1 MFLSF
6 KQLFHIIKYVF
17 LKKMATEQQQKRWL
31 VVVGA
36 LLIQLALG
44 TIYSWGTMTVFV
56 SPYLNLTMNLNP
68 SIIREVT
75 VYIFGVGLLSFA
87 ITMIF
92 AGKLQQKYG
101 PKKIAILGGI
111 LIGIGLI
118 SSAFMTTFIGLFI
131 TYGIVF
137 GVGIGFGYVCPI
149 ASAGKWFPDKKGFIN
164 GIAVAGFGAGAFVF
178 NYVIKALANPTGL
191 LDTDINFVSTI
202 SPNIP
207 IMFIVLGT
215 IYLGL
220 VIGGA
225 MMLSNP
231 PEGWKP
237 DGWTPP
243 PPSEESGISG
253 LEFERSQTVK
263 LPQFWMLWLAFALS
277 AMSGLMVIGSFS
289 AFAKTYAAPDVF
301 LYVIGTSDFVLIGS
315 LAALFN
321 GLGRI
326 VWGKL
331 ADMITYKKTMLVMFL
346 TQAVLMFIYFTTNG
360 SEIYFLI
367 ITCVIFFC
375 FGGNFSLFPTATA
388 DLFGSKNLGP
398 NYGIVF
404 TAYGVAGFI
413 GAVGVNLFVSIFG
426 SYKVLFI
433 VMGLMSVGSAIL
445 AYVIKPPKQR

>member
-1 MFLSF
+1 MST
-6 KQLFHIIKYVF
+6 KQK
-17 LKKMATEQQQKRWL
+17 EQKVRNRWI
-31 VVVGA
+31 VVIGA
-36 LLIQLALG
+36 ILIQLALG
-44 TIYSWGTMTVFV
+44 TIYSWGTLTIFI
-56 SPYLNLTMNLNP
+56 SPYLDEA
-68 SIIREVT
+68 RELT
-75 VYIFGVGLLSFA
+75 VYIFGIGLLSFA

-111 LIGIGLI
+111 LIGFGLI
-118 SSAFMTTFIGLFI
+118 SSAFMTTFIGLLI
-131 TYGIVF
+131 TYGVIF
-137 GVGIGFGYVCPI
+137 GAGIGFGYVCPI
-149 ASAGKWFPDKKGFIN
+149 ASAAKWFPDKKGFIN

-191 LDTDINFVSTI
+191 ETTDLNFVATVSQ
-202 SPNIP
+202 NIP
-207 IMFIVLGT
+207 MMFIVLGI
-215 IYLGL
+215 IYVVL

-225 MMLSNP
+225 MTLSNP

-237 DGWTPP
+237 EGWVPP

-253 LEFERSQTVK
+253 LEFERGQTIK
-263 LPQFWMLWLAFALS
+263 LPAFWMLWTAFALS
-277 AMSGLMVIGSFS
+277 AMSGLIVIGSYAS
-289 AFAKTYAAPDVF
+289 FAKYVDVGDNFIYA
-301 LYVIGTSDFVLIGS
+301 IGVSDFVLIGS

-331 ADMITYKKTMLVMFL
+331 ADMITYKKSMLVMF
-346 TQAVLMFIYFTTNG
+346 TIQAILMFIYFTTNV

-367 ITCVIFFC
+367 ITCSIYFC

-413 GAVGVNLFVSIFG
+413 GAVGVNLFVTIFG
-426 SYKVLFI
+426 GYLILFI
-433 VMGLMSVGSAIL
+433 VMGIMSVGSAIL
-445 AYVIKPPKQR
+445 AYLIKPPKQR

>member
-1 MFLSF
+1 
-6 KQLFHIIKYVF
+6 
-17 LKKMATEQQQKRWL
+17 MATEQKVRNRWI
-31 VVVGA
+31 VVIGA
-36 LLIQLALG
+36 ILIQLALG
-44 TIYSWGTMTVFV
+44 TIYSWGTLTVFV
-56 SPYLNLTMNLNP
+56 SPYLNLTMSLDP

-111 LIGIGLI
+111 LIGIGVI
-118 SSAFMTTFIGLFI
+118 SSAFMTTFIGLLI
-131 TYGIVF
+131 TYGVIF
-137 GVGIGFGYVCPI
+137 GVGIGFAYVCPI
-149 ASAGKWFPDKKGFIN
+149 ASASKWFPDKKGFIN

-178 NYVIKALANPTGL
+178 NFVIKELANPTGL
-191 LDTDINFVSTI
+191 SDDALNFVDVI

-207 IMFIVLGT
+207 IMFIFLG
-215 IYLGL
+215 IVYLVL

-225 MMLSNP
+225 MTLSNP
-231 PEGWKP
+231 PKGWKP

-243 PPSEESGISG
+243 TPSEESGISG

-263 LPQFWMLWLAFALS
+263 LPQFWMLWTAFALS

-289 AFAKTYAAPDVF
+289 AFAKTYAAPSVF
-301 LYVIGTSDFVLIGS
+301 LYIIGTSDFVLIGS

-331 ADMITYKKTMLVMFL
+331 ADMITYKKAMLVMFI
-346 TQAVLMFIYFTTNG
+346 TQAILMFIYFTTNVN
-360 SEIYFLI
+360 EVYFLI
-367 ITCVIFFC
+367 ITCAIFFC

-413 GAVGVNLFVSIFG
+413 GAVGVNLFVRIFG
-426 SYKVLFI
+426 SYLILFI
-433 VMGLMSVGSAIL
+433 VMGIMSVGSAIL

>member
-1 MFLSF
+1 
-6 KQLFHIIKYVF
+6 
-17 LKKMATEQQQKRWL
+17 MATEQKVRNRWL

-56 SPYLNLTMNLNP
+56 SPYLNTTMNLDP
-68 SIIREVT
+68 TIVKEVT
-75 VYIFGVGLLSFA
+75 VYIFGVGLLTFA

-111 LIGIGLI
+111 LIGIGLLL
-118 SSAFMTTFIGLFI
+118 SAFMTTFIGLLI
-131 TYGIVF
+131 TYGVIF
-137 GVGIGFGYVCPI
+137 GAGIGFGYVCPI

-191 LDTDINFVSTI
+191 SDEASNFVEVI

-207 IMFIVLGT
+207 LMFVVLGI
-215 IYLGL
+215 IYVVL

-225 MMLSNP
+225 MTLSNP

-253 LEFERSQTVK
+253 LDFKRGQTVK
-263 LPQFWMLWLAFALS
+263 LPQFWMLWTAFALS

-289 AFAKTYAAPDVF
+289 AFAKTLAAPDDF
-301 LYVIGTSDFVLIGS
+301 LYAIGTSDFVLIGS

-331 ADMITYKKTMLVMFL
+331 ADMITYKKSMLVMFL
-346 TQAVLMFIYFTTNG
+346 IQAILMFIYFTTNG

-367 ITCVIFFC
+367 ITCAIFFC

-426 SYKVLFI
+426 SYLILFI

-445 AYVIKPPKQR
+445 AFVIKPPKQR